1 MKRLAHAVTEQVTC
15 TPPGAHGEG
24 ISVGNWLLLES
35 ELGHEELGH
44 AEVRAMRGND
54 CKASRA
60 WKTVNQPYVS
70 LDLLGLLKG
79 IFLQLAMHLVIRFYA
94 LVP

>member
-1 MKRLAHAVTEQVTC
+1 MKRLVHAVTEQVTY
-15 TPPGAHGEG
+15 TPPGVHGEVR
-24 ISVGNWLLLES
+24 SVRNWHFLLES

-60 WKTVNQPYVS
+60 WKTVNQPYVL

-79 IFLQLAMHLVIRFYA
+79 IFL
-94 LVP
+94 